1 METNTILAILAENK
15 WQVLQDEENGGYS
28 RDVLVRFLPGVPRN
42 GFPAILALL
51 KARTSAKNAGTST
64 TVTDPSTTPEGAWSG
79 VYTGGRI
86 WYKFSQDGV
95 PGKSMEGT
103 YTLYQA
109 LHKGGA
115 SEADIVTDHGCRY
128 HVTQTWYFDYPTLET
143 VPESTSG
150 VTYSRTTPVK
160 DDEFGTWSYA
170 IEKRERLYQNVT
182 EYTSDRDQFE
192 YRQRTEH
199 QGVRLGD
206 VTDTGAAVSLPSLA
220 TQTAGIIV
228 GLQRSKNEDCTQNI
242 DVIKRNAVAVTN
254 ADTSKEIRLSETQEV
269 VLDRNETAAET
280 LPVAQDA
287 GIIKSVKVRKNDF
300 ARFDNEVTTRIAAEV
315 VDASAQKT
323 VDLFATIEENLDRNK
338 TAAGTPPGAQTP
350 GVIKNVQ
357 SEKNE
362 FARFDV
368 RTRTSTAAAV
378 SDAVLAQTISKF
390 ETLDEDLDRNQ
401 AAAVSPPASQTAGSI
416 VTRQNSKN
424 EYALFDVETK
434 TRTAA
439 AVSNAEQDKTINVY
453 ETQSRVQ
460 NRNQVNA
467 ESLPVSQTAGSIVE
481 VVDRVN
487 EFDRHDATI
496 TTRTAAAV
504 SNAEQEKTITGDE
517 TVARVLNRNQVSGGT
532 LPTSLTAGTIVEML
546 NRLNEFNRYDV
557 NTTTRTA
564 TYQHLEYSWEDRL
577 GTAYVYWGR
586 NATESEYNSILST
599 AALTAATNNNISKT
613 TNRFG
618 LIDYVITKQPYGTG
632 TPGIGESSQSGT
644 STAIQYGYIY
654 DGTEKRNVRKKRTVS
669 TAWTLSWFTTYSA
682 AFNDAGD
689 GCQGSKVIT
698 SGGLFGS
705 IKTSTPTATAWAN
718 DE

>member
-1 METNTILAILAENK
+1 METNSILEILAENK
-15 WQVLQDEENGGYS
+15 WQLLQDEENGGYS

-42 GFPAILALL
+42 GFPAIVALL
-51 KARTSAKNAGTST
+51 KARTSAKNTEAST
-64 TVTDPSTTPEGAWSG
+64 TVTNPSTTPEGPWTG
-79 VYTGGRI
+79 TYTGGRI
-86 WYKFSQDGV
+86 WYKLSQDGA
-95 PGKSMEGT
+95 PGKNMEGT

-109 LHKGGA
+109 LHKGGL
-115 SEADIVTDHGCRY
+115 SEANIITDHGCRY
-128 HVTQTWYFDYPTLET
+128 RVTQTWYFDYPSLVT
-143 VPESTSG
+143 VPTSSSG
-150 VTYSRTTPVK
+150 VSYSRTTPVR
-160 DDEFGTWSYA
+160 DDEYGVWTYA
-170 IEKRERLYQNVT
+170 IEMRERLYQNVT
-182 EYTSDRDQFE
+182 EYTSERDQFE

-199 QGVRLGD
+199 QGVRQGD
-206 VTDTGAAVSLPSLA
+206 LTDSGAAVSLPNLDTQLA
-220 TQTAGIIV
+220 GTIV
-228 GLQRSKNEDCTQNI
+228 DLQRTKNEDCTQNI
-242 DVIKRNAVAVTN
+242 EVVKRNSIIITG
-254 ADTSKEIRLSETQEV
+254 ADTSKQITLSETQEM
-269 VLDRNETAAET
+269 VLDKNEVAAEA
-280 LPVAQDA
+280 LPTEQVA
-287 GIIKSVKVRKNDF
+287 GIIKAVKVHKNDF
-300 ARFDNEVTTRIAAEV
+300 ARFDNEVTTRTAAAV
-315 VDASAQKT
+315 ADASVQKT
-323 VDLFATIEENLDRNK
+323 VDLFTTTEEDLDRNL
-338 TAAGTPPGAQTP
+338 TSPGTPPGEQTP
-350 GVIKNVQ
+350 GIIATVQ
-357 SEKNE
+357 TDKNE
-362 FARFDV
+362 FSLYDV
-368 RTRTSTAAAV
+368 RTKTATAAAV

-401 AAAVSPPASQTAGSI
+401 AAAVAPPASQTAGSI

-424 EYALFDVETK
+424 EFALFDVKTQ

-439 AVSNAEQDKTINVY
+439 AVSNAEQEKVINVF

-481 VVDRVN
+481 VVDRLN

-496 TTRTAAAV
+496 TTRTAAIV

-564 TYQHLEYSWEDRL
+564 TYQHLEYSWADRL
-577 GTAYVYWGR
+577 GTAEVYWGR
-586 NATESEYNSILST
+586 NATSVQYEAMLST
-599 AALTAATNNNISKT
+599 ANLTAATNNNISKME
-613 TNRFG
+613 NRFG

-689 GCQGSKVIT
+689 GCQGSRIIT

-705 IKTSTPTATAWAN
+705 IKTSIPTATTWDN